1 MIAEP
6 VAPFVARDL
15 RFRPVA
21 AGWELAAYHRLRRRA
36 FCDEQRLFD
45 GDDRDA
51 IDDLAVALVAVARV
65 AGVVDDVVGGVRIWE
80 SAAGAWWGGRLVT
93 QPEHRGVAGVATGL
107 IRLAV
112 ATARRRGARSFRA
125 TVQVANAPLFDRLGW
140 TRLEAIAV
148 RGAPHLVM
156 AAELGGGAAS

>member
-1 MIAEP
+1 VIVEP
-6 VAPFVARDL
+6 VTPFVARDVG
-15 RFRPVA
+15 FRPAA

-51 IDDLAVALVAVARV
+51 IDDRAIALVAVTRI

-80 SAAGAWWGGRLVT
+80 DAPGAWWGGRLVT
-93 QPEHRGVAGVATGL
+93 QPDHRGRAGVATGL

-112 ATARRRGARSFRA
+112 ATAHRRGARSFRA
-125 TVQVANAPLFDRLGW
+125 TVQAHNAPLFDRLGW
-140 TRLEAIAV
+140 TRLDAISV
-148 RGAPHLVM
+148 RGAPHLWM
-156 AAELGGGAAS
+156 AADLGAGGVS